1 MMKIAGSPLLQT
13 EIRSIAGARPAISR
27 ESTTVTPVA
36 VTISPLGKSLHEGG
50 YRNVD
55 RESVAQIMAGKSL
68 RNIRYSELVSVA
80 DKLRDA
86 GQLAGKD
93 YLDFIG
99 PSPEFSLLDGSRNP
113 DWDKPMDYIG
123 RHELNLAFMTAT
135 GAEQRFIDFEWH
147 LLSLYKSFEP

>member
-1 MMKIAGSPLLQT
+1 MS
-13 EIRSIAGARPAISR
+13 
-27 ESTTVTPVA
+27 
-36 VTISPLGKSLHEGG
+36 EGD

-55 RESVAQIMAGKSL
+55 RELVAEIMAGKSQ

-80 DKLRDA
+80 AKLRDT

-99 PSPEFSLLDGSRNP
+99 PSPEFSMLDGSGNP
-113 DWDKPMDYIG
+113 NWDMPMDYIG

-135 GAEQRFIDFEWH
+135 GAEHRYIDFEGH

>member
-1 MMKIAGSPLLQT
+1 MS
-13 EIRSIAGARPAISR
+13 
-27 ESTTVTPVA
+27 
-36 VTISPLGKSLHEGG
+36 EGD

-80 DKLRDA
+80 GNLRDA

-99 PSPEFSLLDGSRNP
+99 PSPEFSKIDGSRNP
-113 DWDKPMDYIG
+113 DWDAPMDYIG
-123 RHELNLAFMTAT
+123 RHEMNLAFMTAT
-135 GAEQRFIDFEWH
+135 GAEQRYIDFEQY

>member
-1 MMKIAGSPLLQT
+1 MKIVSNPGLLAQFS
-13 EIRSIAGARPAISR
+13 SIAAASPSVPRN
-27 ESTTVTPVA
+27 STRVA
-36 VTISPLGKSLHEGG
+36 SDIATISSLGKSLSEGD

-68 RNIRYSELVSVA
+68 RNIRYSELVSIA
-80 DKLRDA
+80 GNLRDA

-99 PSPEFSLLDGSRNP
+99 PSPEFSQIDGSRNP
-113 DWDKPMDYIG
+113 DWDAPMDYIG
-123 RHELNLAFMTAT
+123 RHEMNLAFMIAT
-135 GAEQRFIDFEWH
+135 GSEQRFIDFERH